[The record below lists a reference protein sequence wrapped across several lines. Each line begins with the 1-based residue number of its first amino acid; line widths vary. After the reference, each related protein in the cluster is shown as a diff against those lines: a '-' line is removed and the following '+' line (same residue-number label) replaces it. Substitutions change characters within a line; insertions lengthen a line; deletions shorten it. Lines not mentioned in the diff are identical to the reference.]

1 MKQLTVIVYA
11 FERSRRISTLTLKWS
26 SWRKYTSIRRKHR
39 RIISRCV
46 EFHGRMLMESSMSAW
61 REEVLCIA
69 RRIECVRSCI
79 RSKRLLMTWWMSW
92 YWDSHEP
99 EIRLALTSLYGN
111 CEDTMDQIFD
121 SDKMPK
127 GRSIFHEWQRKNPN
141 ESTLTEDM
149 RTINHSVMSENSSE
163 KQYDEDIT
171 SSFRKAF
178 VQTFSSA

>member
-1 MKQLTVIVYA
+1 MFGA
-11 FERSRRISTLTLKWS
+11 SA
-26 SWRKYTSIRRKHR
+26 
-39 RIISRCV
+39 
-46 EFHGRMLMESSMSAW
+46 EFGA
-61 REEVLCIA
+61 VA
-69 RRIECVRSCI
+69 RG
-79 RSKRLLMTWWMSW
+79 LMTWWMSW

-111 CEDTMDQIFD
+111 CEETMDQIFD
-121 SDKMPK
+121 SDKLPK